1 MESALFQWGQ
11 GLRRLRDAPAD
22 DRPVLDR
29 VVQRIVEDLR
39 RRLGGRY
46 TAAELVELYEQGTD
60 WCLSLAVSTAP
71 DHPQAWDSGIVA
83 DAAFATYLRGA
94 ADYAGGRVVVPD
106 R

>member
-11 GLRRLRDAPAD
+11 GLRRLSDAPAD

-39 RRLGGRY
+39 RRLGGRF

-60 WCLSLAVSTAP
+60 WCLELAQATAPEDPRAWDVSTV
-71 DHPQAWDSGIVA
+71 G
-83 DAAFATYLRGA
+83 DAAFGRYVRNAF
-94 ADYAGGRVVVPD
+94 DYSGGR
-106 R
+106 RIA